1 MAWTHSLR
9 EWDQHLAGRGRGLAR
24 PGEGGE
30 GVLHSRVS
38 QHALLKTVEQ
48 AKREKRSEDSHLW
61 GSSVTGQRHI
71 LLLLLLG
78 KHWGCIY
85 HSIGPSGTLS
95 QWLITAENKLYFA
108 FLTVESFSSDP
119 CNKKKKCK
127 IRQISSVPEV
137 HEQIRDVLPLQES
150 PNCLIS
156 EGSSCIIC
164 FP

>member
-1 MAWTHSLR
+1 MR
-9 EWDQHLAGRGRGLAR
+9 EFCI
-24 PGEGGE
+24 PEF
-30 GVLHSRVS
+30 SK
-38 QHALLKTVEQ
+38 HALLKTVEQ
-48 AKREKRSEDSHLW
+48 ANREKRSEDSHLW
-61 GSSVTGQRHI
+61 GSSVTSQRHI